1 MSGTGEGAEWKFWRI
16 PELVERLLLFL
27 DTGSTSRLAKVH
39 PLTME
44 ILQSP
49 LGWRKLLRKSFPCDR
64 MILPLE
70 QHRVE
75 IQHLIQILKS
85 MEDPKLPLL
94 DLLDVICHQSV
105 PMTRDGG
112 FIQVSCPSLGHT
124 PHSVSPFCF
133 SLLEEV
139 EQSLGTAEQAIKEIQ
154 VHKLENTWLSA
165 LSSRAARQE
174 GMVMQLYAYEVVCK
188 SPEEAVALHNLLR
201 RSQNVSLGQ
210 LHIEGEIGEEGWAE
224 IAKAVR
230 LPIRVREI
238 RSPRHLMQ
246 SAKKADLKT
255 IWDALEHGWLVDL
268 SEGSKWL
275 FKGYSYEPSF
285 ICCCLV
291 EYSPKK
297 EDRKMWSRL
306 KQLLKEDEGEG
317 SH

>member
-49 LGWRKLLRKSFPCDR
+49 LGWRKLLRKSFPCNR
-64 MILPLE
+64 MILK
-70 QHRVE
+70 H
-75 IQHLIQILKS
+75 

-94 DLLDVICHQSV
+94 DLLDVICHQGV
-105 PMTRDGG
+105 PMTRYGG
-112 FIQVSCPSLGHT
+112 FIQVSCPSPGHT
-124 PHSVSPFCF
+124 PHSVSPFSF
-133 SLLEEV
+133 FLLEKV
-139 EQSLGTAEQAIKEIQ
+139 EQSLGTAEQAIKKIQ

-224 IAKAVR
+224 IAKAVH
-230 LPIRVREI
+230 LPIRVPKI
-238 RSPRHLMQ
+238 RSSKCVMQ

-255 IWDALEHGWLVDL
+255 IWDALKYGWLVDL